1 MIFGDLFG
9 RLNRLQATLPF
20 KIAASAV
27 LTVVV
32 ITVAASYAISV
43 RRAAEASSPA
53 AAAVTAEPA
62 SPSSSP
68 AQGRPRNEAQRNIGD
83 AAEVDPELARLLSAE
98 ELTAKAIDQI
108 LARQVDPTAVAVGCA
123 IAWAIGLLVIWLDL
137 GLTYLA
143 LLLVTVLVVA
153 PMIAAGRYAPPLSGI
168 APLAQK
174 LATVGKFLA
183 AVVALTASFTALMRG
198 LHLALGTKGPI
209 TAIARNV
216 VLEAVRMK
224 VSLVF
229 IVMLVFVLA
238 ALPGLLHESTPLRYR
253 VQSFLQYGT
262 GGAFW
267 IIAILVLFLSVGTV
281 AFEQRDRVIWQT
293 MTKPVAAW
301 QYLLGKWLGVVG
313 VAAVLLA
320 VATSGV
326 FLFTE
331 YLRNQPA
338 LDEIRPYVARDA
350 ELGGARLS
358 EDRFVLE
365 TQVLAARE
373 IVRPT
378 LPELPPA
385 EKEAEYR
392 RRLEAEMRDDP
403 GVRDD
408 SYNRQRI
415 MDQIDTEFL
424 GSLLTIGPGR
434 VQRYLFEGLHEA
446 RKSGRLLSL
455 RYRIRAGGDDPRD
468 FYRLTFVLQ
477 GGEHIVR
484 EAPLDHTLTLDL
496 SPAAISSDGTLEIF
510 IVNGDVERNT
520 SNPKTI
526 TFPPDGIELY
536 YAAGS
541 YRLNFL
547 RVVLLLWL
555 KLAFLAMVGVVAA
568 TFLSFPVASLV
579 AFGVFLM
586 AESSAFL
593 AGSLDYFGGEWG
605 ERDFELWRFIVRS
618 IAEPVIWIF
627 RFYSRL
633 RPTEYL
639 VDGILLHWSSA
650 ARSVLLI
657 ALLVAALY
665 AVGVV
670 VFRRRELAIYSGQ

>member
-1 MIFGDLFG
+1 MILGDLFG
-9 RLNRLQATLPF
+9 RLNRFQGTLLF
-20 KIAASAV
+20 KTIASAV
-27 LTVVV
+27 LTVAVV
-32 ITVAASYAISV
+32 TVAVSYAISV
-43 RRAAEASSPA
+43 HRAAESDSSASA
-53 AAAVTAEPA
+53 AA
-62 SPSSSP
+62 P
-68 AQGRPRNEAQRNIGD
+68 AQAEGQTPDGPQRNIGD

-98 ELTAKAIDQI
+98 VLTTKAIDQV
-108 LARQVDPTAVAVGCA
+108 LKRRADPTAVAVGCA
-123 IAWAIGLLVIWLDL
+123 VAWGIGMLVIWLDL

-143 LLLVTVLVVA
+143 LLLVTALVVA
-153 PMIAAGRYAPPLSGI
+153 PMIAAGRFAPPLSSV

-174 LATVGKFLA
+174 LETAGKFLA
-183 AVVALTASFTALMRG
+183 AVVALTASFAALMRG
-198 LHLALGTKGPI
+198 LRLALSSKGPI

-331 YLRNQPA
+331 YLRNQTA
-338 LDEIRPYVARDA
+338 LDEVRPYVARDA

-373 IVRPT
+373 IVRPS

-408 SYNRQRI
+408 AYNRQRI
-415 MDQIDTEFL
+415 MDQIDSEFL
-424 GSLLTIGPGR
+424 GSLLTIGPGL

-446 RKSGRLLSL
+446 RDSGRLLSL

-484 EAPLDHTLTLDL
+484 ECPLDHTLTLDL
-496 SPAAISSDGTLEIF
+496 SPAAINSDGTLEIF
-510 IVNGDVERNT
+510 IVNGDVERNA

-526 TFPPDGIELY
+526 VFPPDGIELY

-541 YRLNFL
+541 YRMNFL
-547 RVVLLLWL
+547 RVALLLWL
-555 KLAFLAMVGVVAA
+555 KLAFLAMVGVAA
-568 TFLSFPVASLV
+568 STFLSFPVASLV
-579 AFGVFLM
+579 AFGTFLM

-618 IAEPVIWIF
+618 VAEPVIWIF
-627 RFYSRL
+627 QFYSRL

-639 VDGILLHWSSA
+639 VDGILIHWSSVA
-650 ARSVLLI
+650 KSI
-657 ALLVAALY
+657 LLVAVLVAVLY
-665 AVGVV
+665 AVGVL